1 MLRWYW
7 LGQVRCRATAGRLGI
22 NRARQL
28 SGLDDSNEPD
38 SCKNSLTESRCLS
51 PFSQEFFDQLLVVG
65 HDGRL
70 LTGLVGNV
78 L

>member
-1 MLRWYW
+1 MVRWYSVG
-7 LGQVRCRATAGRLGI
+7 LVRCRARAGRLGI

-28 SGLDDSNEPD
+28 SGLGDSNEPD
-38 SCKNSLTESRCLS
+38 SCKSSLTELRCLS